1 MPEAGRTPGQAA
13 SELNLVFQFEKVK
26 DLRQIMAFG
35 VMVTPAL
42 VVDGVVKVAGKVP
55 GVEEI
60 KKCWRNIKERKMKNT
75 IARHN
80 FILVRGIIVREL
92 QAANTKADEKKKC
105 AAVENYLV
113 TFVELGSVRCI
124 PCKMMQP
131 IMKDIEKDYAG
142 QVKVVFH
149 DVWTPEGEPF
159 ATSFKIRVIPTQ
171 VFLDKDGKEY
181 FRHEGFFPKEE
192 LIKVLQQ
199 KGVK

>member
-1 MPEAGRTPGQAA
+1 
-13 SELNLVFQFEKVK
+13 
-26 DLRQIMAFG
+26 
-35 VMVTPAL
+35 
-42 VVDGVVKVAGKVP
+42 
-55 GVEEI
+55 
-60 KKCWRNIKERKMKNT
+60 MKNT
-75 IARHN
+75 I
-80 FILVRGIIVREL
+80 VRGIIL
-92 QAANTKADEKKKC
+92 FLLAGLMSISCGAASTRADENRNN
-105 AAVENYLV
+105 AAEAENYLV

-124 PCKMMQP
+124 PCKLMQP

-181 FRHEGFFPKEE
+181 FRHEGFFPKED
-192 LIKVLQQ
+192 LIKILKQ